1 MLGSLDEVAAA
12 RHTPADAVVRIRAY
26 LTDVADFLVNTR

>member
-1 MLGSLDEVAAA
+1 MLGSLDLVAAG
-12 RHTPADAVVRIRAY
+12 RGTPVDAVARIRAY